1 MEGPEHVLGR
11 ISVELIQFRR
21 VMVISRLRRTKLTSN
36 THGLQSRRQ
45 SRRSH
50 AKQLRSP
57 TRAGDFAAGLLQ
69 SPHNALTFLTFPI
82 IAGSHFGA
90 GGDMHLTPA
99 LSPERRGS
107 TRFGRTQIKAQ
118 FPVMCEDD
126 RSLDGILK
134 LANVSRPG
142 VGAQLISIR

>member
-45 SRRSH
+45 SSRSH

-57 TRAGDFAAGLLQ
+57 TRAGDFAASLLQ

-90 GGDMHLTPA
+90 GGDSFLT
-99 LSPERRGS
+99 LRLNWD
-107 TRFGRTQIKAQ
+107 TRFGRAEVKAQ
-118 FPVMCEDD
+118 FPVVCEND
-126 RSLDGILK
+126 RSLDGVLK

-142 VGAQLISIR
+142 VGAQLIGICS